1 MNQLI
6 EVLKHDEFFSPL
18 AFIFFGCATLLMAWT
33 QGSRVSRVP
42 PFEPWLEKIGARMA
56 ERQGLSWILIGFGL
70 LWTLQLG
77 LDRFLQ
83 P

>member
-6 EVLKHDEFFSPL
+6 EVLKNDEFYSPL
-18 AFIFFGCATLLMAWT
+18 AFILFGSLTLLMAWT

-42 PFEPWLEKIGARMA
+42 PFEPWLEKIGSRMA

-70 LWTLQLG
+70 LWVLQLA
-77 LDRFLQ
+77 LDRYLVR
-83 P
+83 